1 MIKISTLVS
10 FALFLIVAPVN
21 AQLIELEENIG
32 QQESK
37 FKDIVKGTEK
47 QIRWHNGVKQK
58 TPYSLVY
65 LHGFSAS
72 RQELSPT
79 TEVLADKIGANAFYT
94 RLTGHGRSGQAM
106 TEASV
111 KAWKEDTLEAYEV
124 GRQIGDQVILISAS
138 TGGTLATWLQSQE
151 STTKLA
157 ANIMVSPN
165 FGVNSSAASILLWPG
180 GLTFAKWI
188 NGDERSFTPSNEL
201 HALYWT
207 ERYPLEAVVPMLEL
221 VEEVTE
227 LDKSKISIPQLF
239 IYSPQDQVVDVERI
253 EETIEE
259 FKTSRVT
266 AFKFTSSSDPAQH
279 VLSGDA
285 CAPESTQDMV
295 NIMESYITK
304 GFKD

>member
-1 MIKISTLVS
+1 MIKISTLLSLAV
-10 FALFLIVAPVN
+10 FLVVTPVN
-21 AQLIELEENIG
+21 AQFVELEESIA

-37 FKDIVKGTEK
+37 FKDIVKGSEK
-47 QIRWHNGVKQK
+47 QIRWHKGVKQK
-58 TPYSLVY
+58 SPYALVY

-72 RQELSPT
+72 RQELTPT
-79 TEVLADKIGANAFYT
+79 TEILADEIAANAFYT
-94 RLTGHGRSGQAM
+94 RLTGHGRSDQAM
-106 TEASV
+106 AEASV
-111 KAWKEDTLEAYEV
+111 QAWKEDTLQAYEV
-124 GRQIGDQVILISAS
+124 GRQIGEQVILVSAS

-151 STTKLA
+151 NVTNIAT
-157 ANIMVSPN
+157 NIMVSPN
-165 FGVNSSAASILLWPG
+165 FGVSSSAASILLWPG

-188 NGDERSFTPSNEL
+188 NGDERSFMPRNEK
-201 HALYWT
+201 HARYWT

-227 LDKSKISIPQLF
+227 LDKSEITVPQF
-239 IYSPQDQVVDVERI
+239 FVYSPKDRVVDVERI

-259 FKTSRVT
+259 FKNSRVT

-285 CAPESTQDMV
+285 CAPESTQSMV
-295 NIMESYITK
+295 KIMESYITK